1 MSLQLQLGV
10 ADSSHSSLLSKHIQR
25 AITANGIKP
34 LRQMIAD
41 LGRLLAKELQ
51 ESVLNDFSCPFCI
64 ASNVGR
70 IACQR
75 LFVFG

>member
-1 MSLQLQLGV
+1 MGLQLSI

-25 AITANGIKP
+25 PIAANGIKP
-34 LRQMIAD
+34 LRQMVAD
-41 LGRLLAKELQ
+41 LSRLLAKELQ
-51 ESVLNDFSCPFCI
+51 ESVLNDFSRPFPV

-70 IACQR
+70 ITRQR